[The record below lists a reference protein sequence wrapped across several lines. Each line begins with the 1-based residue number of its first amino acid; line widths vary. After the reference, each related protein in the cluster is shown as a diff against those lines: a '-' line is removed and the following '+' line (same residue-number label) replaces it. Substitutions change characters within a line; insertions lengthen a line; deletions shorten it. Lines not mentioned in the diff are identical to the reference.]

1 MRKIVCFVA
10 VLGVSTAAATLNA
23 QTPDAQDAART
34 ESVVRD
40 AMRSYNDS
48 MKNVGAAAHR
58 RGPVADRT
66 PDARWNR
73 GN

>member
-23 QTPDAQDAART
+23 QTSDAQDAART
-34 ESVVRD
+34 ESIVRD

-48 MKNVGAAAHR
+48 MKNAEQPPTG
-58 RGPVADRT
+58 GDQSPS
-66 PDARWNR
+66 DARR
-73 GN
+73 KAEPGS